1 MLTKNNQPL
10 PIGSTI
16 HFKGKP
22 FFIFSANQVSGYIN
36 LISMDESR
44 QFLTVFPAQIGAA
57 WQH

>member
-10 PIGSTI
+10 PIGATI

-36 LISMDESR
+36 LISMDEAR
-44 QFLTVFPAQIGAA
+44 QFLTVFPAQIGAT
-57 WQH
+57 WSR